1 MQYIVATIQG
11 APMRDRFEHPALQT
25 LMHSRWD
32 DALGWLHG
40 ASTDVA
46 PRWRLDNVMASAID
60 RAYVQRVIRDL
71 VDDLYARGTP
81 ASGALALAWSM
92 LTADPCKP
100 ESFSFLPQ
108 LQRAIDHA
116 DLEADDDAAVRER
129 IRIWWHAAQAEWKGS
144 EVSIFRIADIETR
157 RDPDID
163 DHDIAPRPPLTR
175 DEPAPSIDADPRRSE
190 PTLVVM
196 PGTKATKL
204 NNFHTQY
211 KDIVDAPL
219 PLLVVNEVARIR
231 ATLHAEFPHAVTAVD
246 LMMRDLREGRP
257 VTLKPVLLV
266 GSPGCGKSRLVRR
279 LADVLGAFVYR
290 YDAASSSD
298 SQFGGT
304 GKAWSNTEPSVP
316 ARAIAQSKTAS
327 PIVMVDEIDKA
338 AERNWNG
345 RLWDAMVPFLERET
359 ASRYRDQSLDCELDL
374 SMISYIATANDVS
387 KLPAPLRDRFRI
399 VKVPAPTLAHLP
411 KLAAN
416 VMRDLAIEDEARQHD
431 APLATDEL
439 DVIGKAWARSRFSM
453 RTLQKIVAAT
463 LEARDSYAMRH

>member
-1 MQYIVATIQG
+1 M
-11 APMRDRFEHPALQT
+11 
-25 LMHSRWD
+25 
-32 DALGWLHG
+32 
-40 ASTDVA
+40 
-46 PRWRLDNVMASAID
+46 
-60 RAYVQRVIRDL
+60 
-71 VDDLYARGTP
+71 
-81 ASGALALAWSM
+81 
-92 LTADPCKP
+92 
-100 ESFSFLPQ
+100 
-108 LQRAIDHA
+108 
-116 DLEADDDAAVRER
+116 
-129 IRIWWHAAQAEWKGS
+129 
-144 EVSIFRIADIETR
+144 
-157 RDPDID
+157 
-163 DHDIAPRPPLTR
+163 
-175 DEPAPSIDADPRRSE
+175 
-190 PTLVVM
+190 
-196 PGTKATKL
+196 
-204 NNFHTQY
+204 
-211 KDIVDAPL
+211 DAPL

-231 ATLHAEFPHAVTAVD
+231 ATLHEEFPHAVTAVD

-298 SQFGGT
+298 SQFGGN